1 MVGVINHVA
10 NPDVEA
16 AIGLARA
23 AEGAGAAWIGIADA
37 FWWRDV
43 WMLLGEV
50 ASRTERIELGPAMTN
65 PYMRHR
71 FHTASALATLQE
83 RAPGRVFCGIAAG
96 GSEVTAA
103 AGISRQNA
111 AERVAEL
118 VTFLREVE
126 TTGTLDA
133 ASGRGLDIGLD
144 PVPILMAGRGDRM
157 LRAAGALADRVLLWA
172 IPASDL
178 ERSASIVRAGAS
190 GRPRPPELVW
200 APLVRHR
207 DAPQASI
214 MHVAVYASLNTVA
227 PVRLGWGLDDAR
239 VEAIREQLVRG
250 DVPAAGAL
258 VPPDA
263 LEDLVFEDLDPTP
276 VAAVARG
283 LGVSSLAVPGFDPAT
298 VGDHVGWAASVED
311 LLD

>member
-1 MVGVINHVA
+1 MVGVISHVP

-16 AIGLARA
+16 AVGLAQA

-50 ASRTERIELGPAMTN
+50 A
-65 PYMRHR
+65 
-71 FHTASALATLQE
+71 
-83 RAPGRVFCGIAAG
+83 
-96 GSEVTAA
+96 
-103 AGISRQNA
+103 
-111 AERVAEL
+111 
-118 VTFLREVE
+118 
-126 TTGTLDA
+126 
-133 ASGRGLDIGLD
+133 
-144 PVPILMAGRGDRM
+144 
-157 LRAAGALADRVLLWA
+157 
-172 IPASDL
+172 
-178 ERSASIVRAGAS
+178 
-190 GRPRPPELVW
+190 W

-227 PVRLGWGLDDAR
+227 PVRLGWGLDDTR

-250 DVPAAGAL
+250 DLPAAAAL
-258 VPPDA
+258 VPPEA
-263 LEDLVFEDLDPTP
+263 LEDLVFEDPDPAP
-276 VAAVARG
+276 IAAVARR

-298 VGDHVGWAASVED
+298 LAGHIAWAASVEA